1 MNSVGHLP
9 KLPLT
14 GDAPMGR
21 SLILESR
28 LVLGLM
34 LVSAVSPCAVVA
46 FSSQAPGE
54 PEAVDIPFDIN
65 AAVQSDVYLLG
76 PGDVLELK
84 LFDAPELSGTLE
96 VLNDGSVAL
105 PLVGSVGVSG
115 FTLQQASDGIQ
126 RLLSSQLL
134 RPELQLRVMRPRPIR
149 VSVVGAVERPG
160 LYSLSTSEAV
170 QTEGGPTTSISGL
183 PTVVD
188 VIQKAGGITQ
198 QADLRSVQLQR
209 RLPGTPARYKR
220 ARLNLLELLLEGDQQ
235 QNPFLFDGDTIK
247 IERAEETPS
256 EAIELAAA
264 NLSPQRIQVN
274 VIGEVNS
281 PGQLELMANTP
292 LVQAILSAGGLKD
305 WRANGGNVELVRINR
320 NGSATL
326 KRFRFDMSQG
336 ASNEANPPLRQGDT
350 VRVGRSMLAKGSD
363 SLGAVSEPV
372 SGLVTIWSLFRLT
385 NTN

>member
-1 MNSVGHLP
+1 MNSVGHLQ
-9 KLPLT
+9 KLQLT

-21 SLILESR
+21 SLILKSR

-34 LVSAVSPCAVVA
+34 LVSAVSPCAVLA
-46 FSSQAPGE
+46 SSSQVPGE
-54 PEAVDIPFDIN
+54 LEAVDIPFDIH

-134 RPELQLRVMRPRPIR
+134 RPELQLRVVRPRPIR

-160 LYSLSTSEAV
+160 LYSLSTAEVV

-292 LVQAILSAGGLKD
+292 LVQAILAAGGLKD

-385 NTN
+385 NAN

>member
-1 MNSVGHLP
+1 
-9 KLPLT
+9 
-14 GDAPMGR
+14 MGR
-21 SLILESR
+21 SLILKSR

-34 LVSAVSPCAVVA
+34 LVSAVSPCAVLA
-46 FSSQAPGE
+46 SSTQASGE
-54 PEAVDIPFDIN
+54 LDGVGVPFDIN

-105 PLVGSVGVSG
+105 PLVGSVGVTG
-115 FTLQQASDGIQ
+115 LTLQQASDGIQ
-126 RLLSSQLL
+126 RLLGSQLL
-134 RPELQLRVMRPRPIR
+134 RPELQLRVVRPRPIR

-160 LYSLSTSEAV
+160 LYSLSTTETV

-281 PGQLELMANTP
+281 PGRLELMANTP
-292 LVQAILSAGGLKD
+292 LVQAILAAGGLKD

-363 SLGAVSEPV
+363 SIGAVSEPV
-372 SGLVTIWSLFRLT
+372 SGLVTIWSLFRLI
-385 NTN
+385 NTQ